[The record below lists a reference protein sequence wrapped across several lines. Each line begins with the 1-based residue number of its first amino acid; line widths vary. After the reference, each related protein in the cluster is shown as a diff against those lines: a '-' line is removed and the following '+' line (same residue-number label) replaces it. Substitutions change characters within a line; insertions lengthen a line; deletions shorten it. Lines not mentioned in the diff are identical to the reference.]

1 MLQEAEQEAHQI
13 SLFAASK
20 IKQADQHSHPA
31 VCALQ
36 VLVVTQHMCSPEELA
51 DILPSLLRMQSNKQ
65 VIAAL
70 ALCYCNSLSRC
81 ASFSSLFMICR
92 QRAAC

>member
-20 IKQADQHSHPA
+20 IKQADQRSHPA

-36 VLVVTQHMCSPEELA
+36 VLVVTQHMCTPEELA
-51 DILPSLLRMQSNKQ
+51 DILPSLLRMQPNKQ

-70 ALCYCNSLSRC
+70 AC
-81 ASFSSLFMICR
+81 ATATALADVHHFPAGS
-92 QRAAC
+92 